1 MHSQMVRIDSLLQVE
16 QNNVNDLYLASGSP
30 RRRELLTQIHV
41 TFAKI
46 SAPVDETPLPNELA
60 HDYVLRLA
68 RAKAEAGWQQMLAQ
82 DLPVRP
88 VLGADT
94 TVALADHLLGKPDDD
109 AHAIAMLKMLS
120 GTTHEVLTAVA
131 LRRENDCETVL
142 SISKVRFATLTDAQI
157 RDYVASGEPHDK
169 AGSYGIQGLAGLFVE
184 HLDGSFTGVMGLP
197 LHETAVLL
205 ARAGLGF
212 LAQK

>member
-1 MHSQMVRIDSLLQVE
+1 MT
-16 QNNVNDLYLASGSP
+16 DLYLASGSP
-30 RRRELLTQIHV
+30 RRRELLAQIHV
-41 TFAKI
+41 TFEKI
-46 SAPVDETPLPNELA
+46 SAPVDETPLPDELA

-82 DLPVRP
+82 GLPQRP

-94 TVALADHLLGKPDDD
+94 TVALHDHLLGKPDDD
-109 AHAIAMLKMLS
+109 AHAIAMLNMLS

-131 LRRENDCETVL
+131 LRTQAGCDAVL
-142 SISKVRFATLTDAQI
+142 STSRVRFAQLSAAQI
-157 RDYVASGEPHDK
+157 VAYVASKEPHDK

-205 ARAGLGF
+205 AREGLGF